1 MVSVE
6 ISWYAKL
13 MTTHDW
19 HLAEH
24 GDSFEREW
32 ARHVL
37 DGFPAYED
45 FWRRHVVP
53 LSFREHEPLNPF
65 VRPSVPARLAD
76 LANAGYA
83 VFYHVA
89 HCHAYLDQLC
99 LRKDYTAFPRPTEC
113 LYCFFSH
120 ARSGLDALLYLCRA
134 VNNSLKEYDREAIF
148 EVKTVSQWL
157 NPVRLE
163 YCTPRVKGAVNPDL
177 GPYFELTAKLA
188 SYRNLLVH
196 NKPIFLQNDWLPRPE
211 FAAEYAGLTAI
222 GKLAKNPA
230 ARDAHFVPARD
241 ELTDML
247 GLLKQFAQSLV
258 KFSTVHLDALAE
270 TSYPRDQRKLGKG
283 DHKLTLQDFKRA
295 RGV

>member
-1 MVSVE
+1 MP
-6 ISWYAKL
+6 
-13 MTTHDW
+13 TPDW
-19 HLAEH
+19 RLADH

-45 FWRRHVVP
+45 FWARHVVP
-53 LSFREHEPLNPF
+53 LSFREREPENRF

-83 VFYHVA
+83 AFYHVA
-89 HCHAYLDQLC
+89 HGHTYLDQLC
-99 LRKDYTAFPRPTEC
+99 LRKDYTTFPRPTEC

-134 VNNSLKEYDREAIF
+134 VNNTLKEYDRAPIF
-148 EVKTVSQWL
+148 EIKTVSQWL
-157 NPVRLE
+157 NPVRLY
-163 YCTPRVKGAVNPDL
+163 YCTPRVPGAVNPDL
-177 GPYFELTAKLA
+177 DPYLQLTNQLA

-196 NKPIFLQNDWLPRPE
+196 NKPIFLQNDWLPKPE

-230 ARDAHFVPARD
+230 AREQHFVPARD
-241 ELTDML
+241 ALTEML
-247 GLLKQFAQSLV
+247 QLLKQVAQSLV
-258 KFSTVHLDALAE
+258 AFSTVHLDALAD
-270 TSYPRDQRKLGKG
+270 TSYPKDQRKPGKG
-283 DHKLTLQDFKRA
+283 DHKLTLKDFQRV
-295 RGV
+295 RRD